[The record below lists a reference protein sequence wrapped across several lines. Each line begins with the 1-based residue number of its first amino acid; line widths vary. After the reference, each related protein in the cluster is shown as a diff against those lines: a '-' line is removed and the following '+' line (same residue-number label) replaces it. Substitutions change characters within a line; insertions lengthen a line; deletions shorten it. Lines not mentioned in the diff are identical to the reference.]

1 LLEAFGLEGAE
12 RWRELAAALA
22 ESFRQRFWV
31 EDSDGPYP
39 AIALDR
45 DGDPVGSLS
54 SNIGHL
60 LGTGILDGEEND
72 AVARRLN
79 SADLN
84 CGFGLRTLA
93 ASSGGFNPV
102 SYHRGSVWAHDTAIA
117 VAGLSRTSGTEA
129 QRAAV
134 SLVEGLLGAAE
145 AFDYR
150 LPELYAGHD
159 RAARRRPL
167 PYPAAC
173 HPQAWAAASSI
184 VVLTALLGIQADV
197 PGGRVILAPLATPT
211 GLKRVDGLCVGGEP
225 VSIEIGANG
234 EAKMTGGPL
243 GMKVVAS
250 T

>member
-1 LLEAFGLEGAE
+1 M
-12 RWRELAAALA
+12 
-22 ESFRQRFWV
+22 

-45 DGDPVGSLS
+45 EGDPVGSLS

-60 LGTGILDGEEND
+60 LGTGILDREESD
-72 AVARRLN
+72 MVARRL
-79 SADLN
+79 SGPDLN

-93 ASSGGFNPV
+93 ASSGGYNPV
-102 SYHRGSVWAHDTAIA
+102 SYHRGSVWAHDTAVAI
-117 VAGLSRTSGTEA
+117 AGLSRTSGLEA
-129 QRAAV
+129 RRAAL
-134 SLVEGLLGAAE
+134 SLVEGLLSAAE

-184 VVLTALLGIQADV
+184 AVLTALLGIQADV
-197 PGGRVILAPLATPT
+197 PGGRVILAPPATPT
-211 GLKRVDGLCVGGEP
+211 GLERVDGLCVGGAP

-234 EAKMTGGPL
+234 EARMTGGPV
-243 GMKVVAS
+243 GIKVARS
-250 T
+250 A